1 MTLDELQ
8 WMCELFRTKN
18 MTKAVEN
25 LYISQPALSQ
35 CLRRV
40 ERQLGFKLFER
51 SNKGLAPT
59 KKGELFYEAS
69 LKITDIYQGFL
80 AEASRLDREEL
91 KVLRIGL
98 PPYLSMRCSTGLLK
112 NLHAAYPE
120 ISFSICETYTG
131 DMERMLLG
139 NQLQIV
145 VTNEPVQIKGADAYP
160 FGKAI
165 PILIYLRKN
174 SPAAKYGYIK
184 DGVQF
189 LDPVYLQEEPL
200 SATMPGQSSR
210 AAADAV
216 FRECGFTPWLVQE
229 TRHISTLYSYAKEGI
244 TSAVGPRDSEAEAAD
259 QDMHLIYRIPE
270 TYRWSR
276 VRSQICVL
284 PETKRLLPRPL
295 IDIIKKS
302 LVYDEGADLDPP
314 T

>member
-1 MTLDELQ
+1 M
-8 WMCELFRTKN
+8 
-18 MTKAVEN
+18 
-25 LYISQPALSQ
+25 
-35 CLRRV
+35 
-40 ERQLGFKLFER
+40 
-51 SNKGLAPT
+51 
-59 KKGELFYEAS
+59 
-69 LKITDIYQGFL
+69 
-80 AEASRLDREEL
+80 AEASWLDREEL

-145 VTNEPVQIKGADAYP
+145 VTNEPVQIEGGDAYP

-189 LDPVYLQEEPL
+189 LDPVYL
-200 SATMPGQSSR
+200 
-210 AAADAV
+210 
-216 FRECGFTPWLVQE
+216 QE